1 MSRISYEKNHGCRLR
16 VGHPGNYSVR
26 VRATS
31 LAGNGSWT
39 DPAYFFV
46 QDSELHFIYYTFLY
60 ILAALLCL
68 TSMFCRGNEH
78 ENRYHPSHLHFHIGD
93 SGQHRL
99 LCLEEEVSVRH
110 IKLSPY

>member
-46 QDSELHFIYYTFLY
+46 QDSELHFIYYTFFSD
-60 ILAALLCL
+60 ISS
-68 TSMFCRGNEH
+68 TS
-78 ENRYHPSHLHFHIGD
+78 
-93 SGQHRL
+93 
-99 LCLEEEVSVRH
+99 VSNKHVLQG
-110 IKLSPY
+110 K